1 MKQPYGLQPLITR
14 GEFPFRLLL
23 LLIFL
28 RTMDLLWVRSTY
40 VPDEYWQSLE
50 VAHNK
55 VFGYGYLTWEWT
67 EGIRSYVYVGL
78 VSGVYYILKLLDLD
92 TPEAVVIAPRIM
104 QGIISAIA
112 DVYFLR
118 WVHEKRNGQYSW
130 AFISWFT
137 TFFIAYCSTRTLINT
152 FEMNLTIIALYY
164 YPWTPKTNNFVFAS
178 IVTLL
183 CFVRPTA
190 GVIWLPLVL
199 INLSSVRKPVMYAL
213 LSYVPN
219 LILVGGA
226 CVALDTFMHGSLV
239 ITPWNFFKINVL
251 KGIGSF
257 YGTHDVLWYL
267 YCGLPVVLGLQ
278 TLPFVI
284 GCFRL
289 ARSRFWKTIKY
300 NLEAQMFV
308 TILWTI
314 FVYSLLPHKEFRFIL
329 PLAPM
334 MIYIS
339 SGVLSKHLNCDPN
352 LTDDPNYVTEDELF
366 YNNTRAWLEREYTT
380 TRPCSLPTHVVTFS
394 SLNYTNFFYSKN
406 ISLLYR
412 IEHSKYFPESR
423 QERILFKCG
432 PNSGHIAKS
441 SIKIRFNFTL
451 IDEFTPD

>member
-1 MKQPYGLQPLITR
+1 
-14 GEFPFRLLL
+14 
-23 LLIFL
+23 
-28 RTMDLLWVRSTY
+28 
-40 VPDEYWQSLE
+40 
-50 VAHNK
+50 
-55 VFGYGYLTWEWT
+55 
-67 EGIRSYVYVGL
+67 
-78 VSGVYYILKLLDLD
+78 
-92 TPEAVVIAPRIM
+92 
-104 QGIISAIA
+104 
-112 DVYFLR
+112 
-118 WVHEKRNGQYSW
+118 
-130 AFISWFT
+130 
-137 TFFIAYCSTRTLINT
+137 
-152 FEMNLTIIALYY
+152 
-164 YPWTPKTNNFVFAS
+164 
-178 IVTLL
+178 
-183 CFVRPTA
+183 
-190 GVIWLPLVL
+190 
-199 INLSSVRKPVMYAL
+199 MYAL

-339 SGVLSKHLNCDPN
+339 SGVLSKWSSTASYHLLYAIGVVMITSHVGTLIFLGQFHQTGQLEAMEKLSDIAKNQTNAKIHFLAPCHSFPGYSHLHANITTRHLNCDPN

-423 QERILFKCG
+423 QGEYVNVFQRKGSVC
-432 PNSGHIAKS
+432 
-441 SIKIRFNFTL
+441 
-451 IDEFTPD
+451 